1 MKQLYKSN
9 TNKKV
14 AGVCGGIGEYLGID
28 PTIVR
33 LGFVALSLLA
43 GGGLAVYIIA
53 AIIMT
58 DKKVYDAL
66 VARHHLLHEGYRVVR
81 YLLFSASGFSDW
93 LMEEAKNGV
102 LQLIQLED
110 MYQIPANP

>member
-53 AIIMT
+53 AIFMPERAACSRAA
-58 DKKVYDAL
+58 DDPVNL
-66 VARHHLLHEGYRVVR
+66 
-81 YLLFSASGFSDW
+81 
-93 LMEEAKNGV
+93 
-102 LQLIQLED
+102 
-110 MYQIPANP
+110 

>member
-28 PTIVR
+28 PTMIR

-43 GGGLAVYIIA
+43 GGGLAGYIIA
-53 AIIMT
+53 AII
-58 DKKVYDAL
+58 
-66 VARHHLLHEGYRVVR
+66 
-81 YLLFSASGFSDW
+81 
-93 LMEEAKNGV
+93 
-102 LQLIQLED
+102 
-110 MYQIPANP
+110 IPDRQVCSNPVENTVNT

>member
-14 AGVCGGIGEYLGID
+14 AGVCGGIGEYFGID

-43 GGGLAVYIIA
+43 GGGLVGYIIA
-53 AIIMT
+53 AIIMPERAACSRT
-58 DKKVYDAL
+58 ADDPVNL
-66 VARHHLLHEGYRVVR
+66 
-81 YLLFSASGFSDW
+81 
-93 LMEEAKNGV
+93 
-102 LQLIQLED
+102 
-110 MYQIPANP
+110 

>member
-14 AGVCGGIGEYLGID
+14 AGVCGGIGEYFGID

-53 AIIMT
+53 AIIMPERE
-58 DKKVYDAL
+58 
-66 VARHHLLHEGYRVVR
+66 ARHTAAENTV
-81 YLLFSASGFSDW
+81 
-93 LMEEAKNGV
+93 NT
-102 LQLIQLED
+102 
-110 MYQIPANP
+110 

>member
-33 LGFVALSLLA
+33 LGFVALSLCRNVRHVPAPQMILSICEKN
-43 GGGLAVYIIA
+43 AVGFLLCNL
-53 AIIMT
+53 
-58 DKKVYDAL
+58 KK
-66 VARHHLLHEGYRVVR
+66 H
-81 YLLFSASGFSDW
+81 
-93 LMEEAKNGV
+93 
-102 LQLIQLED
+102 
-110 MYQIPANP
+110 

>member
-53 AIIMT
+53 AIIMPERE
-58 DKKVYDAL
+58 
-66 VARHHLLHEGYRVVR
+66 ARHTAAENTV
-81 YLLFSASGFSDW
+81 
-93 LMEEAKNGV
+93 NT
-102 LQLIQLED
+102 LE
-110 MYQIPANP
+110 YEKG

>member
-1 MKQLYKSN
+1 MKQLYKSS

-53 AIIMT
+53 AIIMPERKLCSST
-58 DKKVYDAL
+58 AENTV
-66 VARHHLLHEGYRVVR
+66 
-81 YLLFSASGFSDW
+81 
-93 LMEEAKNGV
+93 NT
-102 LQLIQLED
+102 
-110 MYQIPANP
+110 

>member
-53 AIIMT
+53 AIIMPERE
-58 DKKVYDAL
+58 
-66 VARHHLLHEGYRVVR
+66 ARHTAAENTV
-81 YLLFSASGFSDW
+81 
-93 LMEEAKNGV
+93 NT
-102 LQLIQLED
+102 
-110 MYQIPANP
+110 

>member
-14 AGVCGGIGEYLGID
+14 AGVCGGIGEYFGID

-33 LGFVALSLLA
+33 LGFIALSLLA

-53 AIIMT
+53 AII
-58 DKKVYDAL
+58 
-66 VARHHLLHEGYRVVR
+66 
-81 YLLFSASGFSDW
+81 
-93 LMEEAKNGV
+93 
-102 LQLIQLED
+102 
-110 MYQIPANP
+110 IPDRQVCSNPVENTVNS